1 MIEVAVTGVIAMVT
15 GVAVLTNRAY
25 SRILDLDKRIDTVEL
40 NMAKEYVSKESF
52 NIVLDRVE
60 AHMLRIENKLD
71 KIIEGNQRR

>member
-15 GVAVLTNRAY
+15 GIAVLTNRTY
-25 SRILDLDKRIDTVEL
+25 SRILDLDKRIDKVEL

-60 AHMLRIENKLD
+60 AHMLRIEDKLD
-71 KIIEGNQRR
+71 KIIEGGIRR